1 MGHTV
6 EELASAANISVE
18 AIQKAIQVKQQ
29 QLLAEQQAAQYKQQ
43 IELMKHLATSTER
56 PTRPSTTTTTTTT
69 TTPRPVTR
77 RYQISG
83 GNKVMET
90 W

>member
-6 EELASAANISVE
+6 EELAAAANISVE

-29 QLLAEQQAAQYKQQ
+29 QLLAEQEAAMYKQQ
-43 IELMKHLATSTER
+43 IELMQQYATTTKM

-69 TTPRPVTR
+69 ARPVTK

-83 GNKVMET
+83 GNKVT
-90 W
+90 I